1 MPPIQTDPS
10 SNLTVPAAD
19 PQPSISPPLITGE
32 ETPAIQEKKEEFTR
46 RLLSKSLHREPTV
59 LSTDKV
65 MDSPTVV
72 HKTAII
78 KPVIAPRLQKP
89 IVDNRRV
96 NSVERHPPPAVIRNK
111 LPTTATN
118 TSVNTNHQRLGKFS
132 LDIFQPHPKSNPTTT
147 NMTNK
152 KSITIINK
160 TKCSTKMNTS
170 KTKTNPSVT
179 PDEEIVQPNK

>member
-1 MPPIQTDPS
+1 
-10 SNLTVPAAD
+10 
-19 PQPSISPPLITGE
+19 
-32 ETPAIQEKKEEFTR
+32 
-46 RLLSKSLHREPTV
+46 
-59 LSTDKV
+59 
-65 MDSPTVV
+65 MDSPTIL

-78 KPVIAPRLQKP
+78 KPVIASRIQKP

-118 TSVNTNHQRLGKFS
+118 TPVNTNHQRLGKFP

-152 KSITIINK
+152 KSITINNK
-160 TKCSTKMNTS
+160 SKCSTKLNTS
-170 KTKTNPSVT
+170 RTKTNSSVI
-179 PDEEIVQPNK
+179 PDEEIIQSNK